1 MLENAAAVGDG
12 CRKGMDR
19 RSGLAMSREQ
29 ELRCDAGSAV
39 PVMLSGWDMDVG
51 RCQLLCWLCLEAVR
65 VGDQ

>member
-1 MLENAAAVGDG
+1 
-12 CRKGMDR
+12 MDR